1 MSWALEEYVED
12 ALVDYL
18 TREVTDG
25 TMNFYPG
32 WTAEDVIKYPCAIVH
47 AGVSRNIGDSVFNGA
62 REIDVQIA
70 VMCNA
75 NESTTQT
82 ARERNRTARDAVMT
96 ALAQDELQDDLNAMN
111 PKGIVFSRAMI
122 GDITRSMESDQR
134 VFVSEINV
142 ETIAAPEVVK

>member
-1 MSWALEEYVED
+1 MSWAVEEYVED
-12 ALVDYL
+12 AFVDYL
-18 TREVTDG
+18 TREVTAD
-25 TMNFYPG
+25 TMNFYSG
-32 WTAEDVIKYPCAIVH
+32 WTAEEIKYPCAIIH
-47 AGVSRNIGDSVFNGA
+47 AGVSRNVGDAPFNGA

>member
-1 MSWALEEYVED
+1 MSWAVEEYVED
-12 ALVDYL
+12 AFVDYL
-18 TREVTDG
+18 TREVTAD

-32 WTAEDVIKYPCAIVH
+32 WTAEEIKYPCAIVH

-122 GDITRSMESDQR
+122 GDITRSVESDQR

-142 ETIAAPEVVK
+142 ETIAAPEDVK